1 MTQPARA
8 PKPPKKP
15 KPTPPKLIDL
25 ARWLFI
31 LSAVVGAVRF
41 LVQLSDREMLI
52 DELRAQ
58 QPTLG
63 QDELDAAAT
72 GGVVFGL
79 LLAAALVLLY
89 TLLANRMASGR
100 NWARIVLTV
109 LAGAGI
115 FFGVVRLIAVGS
127 GFAASFGLV
136 VSPLDLVLG
145 GVTMVVDAVAVVLM
159 YLSSVSGYFR
169 SVRSVSAT
177 PPQVANGL

>member
-1 MTQPARA
+1 MTT
-8 PKPPKKP
+8 PKPPKSTAP

-31 LSAVVGAVRF
+31 LSAVVGMARF

-52 DELRAQ
+52 DQLRTQ
-58 QPTLG
+58 QPNLG

-72 GGVVFGL
+72 GGVMFGL
-79 LLAAALVLLY
+79 LLGACLVLVY

-109 LAGAGI
+109 LAVGGI

-127 GFAASFGLV
+127 GFAAAFGLV
-136 VSPLDLVLG
+136 VSPIDLAFGV
-145 GVTMVVDAVAVVLM
+145 VTMIIDGVAVVLM
-159 YLSSVSGYFR
+159 YLTSVSGYFR
-169 SVRSVSAT
+169 SVRSVSAP